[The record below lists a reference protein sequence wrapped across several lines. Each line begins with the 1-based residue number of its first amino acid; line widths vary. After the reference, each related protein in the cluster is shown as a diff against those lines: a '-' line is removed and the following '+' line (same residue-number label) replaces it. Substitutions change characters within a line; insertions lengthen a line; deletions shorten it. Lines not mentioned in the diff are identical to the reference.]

1 MDTAEAES
9 KPNNAITGV
18 IDRVH
23 ATFAFIKTESGERL
37 FFLPSAIQRNS
48 PRQFNDLA
56 AGQRAKCVRI
66 EHPRGPRAIDVK
78 VY

>member
-1 MDTAEAES
+1 METTNDTAS
-9 KPNNAITGV
+9 YGGSGV

-23 ATFAFIKTESGERL
+23 ATFGFIKAEDGERL

-48 PRQFNDLA
+48 PRQFEQCA
-56 AGQRAKCVRI
+56 AGQRVKFVRI

>member
-9 KPNNAITGV
+9 KTHDATTGI

-23 ATFAFIKTESGERL
+23 ATFAFIKTDNGERL

-48 PRQFNDLA
+48 PRQFEQLA
-56 AGQRAKCVRI
+56 AGQRVKCVRI
-66 EHPRGPRAIDVK
+66 DHPRGPRAIDVK